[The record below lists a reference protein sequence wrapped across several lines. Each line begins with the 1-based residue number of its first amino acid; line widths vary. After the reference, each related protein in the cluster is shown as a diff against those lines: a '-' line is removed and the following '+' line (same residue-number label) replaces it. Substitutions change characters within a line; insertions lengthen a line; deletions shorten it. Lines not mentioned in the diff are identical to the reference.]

1 MYSILN
7 LREIKEFLRK
17 TGLIIRLMRPDF
29 RLLFP
34 SLK

>member
-1 MYSILN
+1 MY
-7 LREIKEFLRK
+7 IKVKSRNSRRK
-17 TGLIIRLMRPDF
+17 TGLIIRLMRPGF